1 MKLGDKIRSYRKKTG
16 LTQNELADIMHV
28 TPQAVSNW
36 ERNERI
42 PDLAQ
47 FPLLSRA
54 IGIRYDEL
62 FNGKELEFYP
72 EEQKELLLKRCLEN
86 APVANKLCAMLDRWE
101 QEDQEI
107 EKLEDAELV
116 RRGVD
121 ISNPFRKFS
130 EIDPLGLADKTI
142 LKRKEDLDA
151 FVSENGNIAMAYVL
165 MILYLGEDIAHGS
178 WNLPE
183 VSDPKYKDS
192 VCDLLLT
199 DQDDYHRIA
208 NPYYEIEDKYPY
220 LVASW
225 IRDGL
230 SILIKA
236 V

>member
-1 MKLGDKIRSYRKKTG
+1 MPCRSHRNVHAAV
-16 LTQNELADIMHV
+16 NENDM
-28 TPQAVSNW
+28 
-36 ERNERI
+36 
-42 PDLAQ
+42 
-47 FPLLSRA
+47 
-54 IGIRYDEL
+54 
-62 FNGKELEFYP
+62 
-72 EEQKELLLKRCLEN
+72 
-86 APVANKLCAMLDRWE
+86 
-101 QEDQEI
+101 
-107 EKLEDAELV
+107 
-116 RRGVD
+116 
-121 ISNPFRKFS
+121 PFRRNFQ
-130 EIDPLGLADKTI
+130 ADKTI

-151 FVSENGNIAMAYVL
+151 FVRENGNIAMAYVL

-178 WNLPE
+178 WDLPK

-199 DQDDYHRIA
+199 DQDDYRRIA

>member
-101 QEDQEI
+101 HEDQEI

-178 WNLPE
+178 WDLPK

-199 DQDDYHRIA
+199 DQDDYRRIA

>member
-1 MKLGDKIRSYRKKTG
+1 MKLGDKIRNYRKKTG
-16 LTQNELADIMHV
+16 YTQHELAEIIHV

-36 ERNERI
+36 ERNERV
-42 PDLAQ
+42 PDLAL

-54 IGIRYDEL
+54 IGISYDEL
-62 FNGKELEFYP
+62 FNGKNLEFYP

-86 APVANKLCAMLDRWE
+86 ASVANRLCAMLDRWE
-101 QEDQEI
+101 QEGLEI
-107 EKLEDAELV
+107 KKLEDEELA

-121 ISNPFRKFS
+121 ISSPFRTLS
-130 EIDPLGLADKTI
+130 EMDPLGLADEVI
-142 LKRKEDLDA
+142 LKKKVELDA
-151 FVSENGNIAMAYVL
+151 FVRENGKIAMAYVL

-178 WNLPE
+178 WDLPK

-199 DQDDYHRIA
+199 DQDDYHRID
-208 NPYYEIEDKYPY
+208 NPYYEIEEKYPQ

>member
-178 WNLPE
+178 WDLPK

-199 DQDDYHRIA
+199 DQDDYRRIA